1 MQRGT
6 MRVRLL
12 VASRERALPS
22 ERLYCL
28 TFKNV
33 QNVCKTRD
41 AHRNLSWVGRFSFLL
56 DGNPENDLKIVVN
69 QLTNLQKQARKR
81 PTCTPLY
88 PPLCKT
94 LKKGWGRREE
104 EELVLSFWRGVATWA
119 GHSVFKDHRERTI
132 STQ

>member
-56 DGNPENDLKIVVN
+56 DGNPENQSINESTKTGEKAPHLHTPVSAPLQDIKKRVGAERGGGVGIVF
-69 QLTNLQKQARKR
+69 LERRGYL
-81 PTCTPLY
+81 
-88 PPLCKT
+88 
-94 LKKGWGRREE
+94 GR
-104 EELVLSFWRGVATWA
+104 
-119 GHSVFKDHRERTI
+119 
-132 STQ
+132 TQCV